1 MGKNKLQKFADMRE
15 FTNVY
20 EFATFNDSRQEC
32 ELKGHWGEK
41 VFGNNHPIVLELGC
55 GKGEYTV
62 GLARKYTDKNFI
74 GIDIKGARM
83 WTGAKEAI
91 EEHISNAA
99 FLRTH
104 IEFIETFFGPE
115 EISEIWLTFPDPQM
129 KKVTKRLTSSG
140 FLKLYGRIL
149 RDNGLIHLKTDST
162 FMFTYT
168 TELVRLNNYPV
179 IFQTDNLYHSGLD
192 DDILSIKTYYEQ
204 QWLSRGIDIKYIQF
218 QLVKKETI
226 TEPDIEIEPDSYR
239 SFGRNRR

>member
-1 MGKNKLQKFADMRE
+1 
-15 FTNVY
+15 
-20 EFATFNDSRQEC
+20 
-32 ELKGHWGEK
+32 
-41 VFGNNHPIVLELGC
+41 
-55 GKGEYTV
+55 
-62 GLARKYTDKNFI
+62 
-74 GIDIKGARM
+74 M

>member
-20 EFATFNDSRQEC
+20 EFATQEDRLKEC

-83 WTGAKEAI
+83 WTGAKQAM
-91 EEHISNAA
+91 EENISNAA
-99 FLRTH
+99 FLRTQ
-104 IEFIETFFGPE
+104 IEFIDAFFGPE

-149 RDNGLIHLKTDST
+149 REKGLIHLKTDSQ

-168 TELVRLNNYPV
+168 TELVRINDFPV
-179 IFQTDNLYHSGLD
+179 IFQTDNLYHSGLN

-204 QWLSRGIDIKYIQF
+204 QWLSRGIDIKYINF
-218 QLVKKETI
+218 YFVNKETI
-226 TEPDIEIEPDSYR
+226 SEPDIEIEPDSYR
-239 SFGRNRR
+239 SFGRNRK